1 MQPADGGAQLRQ
13 RLTAVSERN
22 KVAAVRRACD
32 DAGRH
37 ALIVRDILQHVH
49 KLVAADAVF
58 RQLLHGVEARVDA
71 LRAEQRL
78 FQPAAQHAAAHGRFG
93 MVQHPQEAAALFPR
107 AHGLRQLQ
115 IAPGTEI
122 QLHEAAADI
131 EFQLPHMGKARFL
144 QLAER
149 PQQRARAAPDLRP
162 LREAKLIERL
172 AELLFH
178 ELRRLLRSKQLV
190 RAKIG
195 AAAQPLLQCAGQL
208 LAFGRVA
215 AAQHL
220 GRGKAPQLGDD
231 ALHSLRTLGLRGI
244 ERAGRNIA
252 EAQAVAPALAEDA
265 GKIIVAALVE
275 HGAFDDRSRRD
286 NAGDIP
292 LDKALGQRRVLH
304 LFADGDLVAAR
315 NEPCDIAL
323 CRVIRHAAHGDLLGL
338 FLAAIPRRER
348 QVKLMGSKLGIVGKH
363 FIKIAQAE
371 KQDAVRVPFL
381 DLQILPHHRRQ
392 FSHTS
397 SPSVCAVRRARPSGS
412 TSCCP

>member
-1 MQPADGGAQLRQ
+1 
-13 RLTAVSERN
+13 
-22 KVAAVRRACD
+22 
-32 DAGRH
+32 
-37 ALIVRDILQHVH
+37 
-49 KLVAADAVF
+49 
-58 RQLLHGVEARVDA
+58 
-71 LRAEQRL
+71 
-78 FQPAAQHAAAHGRFG
+78 
-93 MVQHPQEAAALFPR
+93 
-107 AHGLRQLQ
+107 
-115 IAPGTEI
+115 
-122 QLHEAAADI
+122 
-131 EFQLPHMGKARFL
+131 MGKARFL
-144 QLAER
+144 QLTER
-149 PQQRARAAPDLRP
+149 PQQCARTAPDLRS

-178 ELRRLLRSKQLV
+178 KLCRLLRSKQLV

-195 AAAQPLLQCAGQL
+195 A
-208 LAFGRVA
+208 
-215 AAQHL
+215 
-220 GRGKAPQLGDD
+220 
-231 ALHSLRTLGLRGI
+231 I

-252 EAQAVAPALAEDA
+252 EAQAVAAALAEDA

-286 NAGDIP
+286 DAGDIP

-304 LFADGDLVAAR
+304 LLADGDLVAAR

-338 FLAAIPRRER
+338 LLAAVPRCER

-363 FIKIAQAE
+363 FIKIAQTE